1 MTKLNLAC
9 GPHHLDDFVNLD
21 AGTGWRF
28 EFGFPDYDA
37 GSIEALSESHG
48 LMYVPIAEWPFVFAE
63 FARVLEPGG
72 IVRITEDSTD
82 DPESERFGGFHD
94 AITLTTPALVRKHL
108 RSAGLTVKKHT
119 ATSTGYV
126 DDSLLQ
132 AWHGPEPK
140 VFFLEG
146 RKA

>member
-1 MTKLNLAC
+1 MTKLNLGC
-9 GPHHLDDFVNLD
+9 GPHHLDGFDNLD
-21 AGTGWRF
+21 ANTGWRF
-28 EFGFPDYDA
+28 EDGLLGMRD
-37 GSIEALSESHG
+37 GSVEAITISHA
-48 LMYVPIAEWPFVFAE
+48 LMYLPLELWPKVFAD
-63 FARVLEPGG
+63 FARVLKPGG

-82 DPESERFGGFHD
+82 DPASERFGGFHD
-94 AITLTTPALVRKHL
+94 AVTLTTPALVRKHL
-108 RSAGLTVKKHT
+108 RAAGMTVKKHT

-140 VFFLEG
+140 VFFIEG